1 MERLIK
7 AVFVAVMVMGTAPA
21 ATAAPGV
28 QLAIRDGR
36 VWLSADRAPLGRIL
50 AEWSRVGGTLI
61 VNGERVPGGPV
72 TLALN
77 DIPEE
82 QALEILLRGAGG
94 YVAVTRTA
102 VVVAP
107 QQGASRFERIVI
119 LPSGSQGREAVN
131 AAAPPAPAYPQPVMP
146 VPSPMFTPS
155 GAERVIGPD
164 GQPVADDQEDAPPP
178 RPPVGSMPPGF
189 SPPPE
194 APPDQ
199 PAPDTPSTTPSTPGG
214 TPRPGMIIPPP
225 PRRPGV

>member
-1 MERLIK
+1 MQRLIP
-7 AVFVAVMVMGTAPA
+7 AAFVAMMVTGFAPP

-36 VWLSADRAPLGRIL
+36 VWLSTDRAPLGRIL
-50 AEWSRVGGTLI
+50 EEWARVGGTLI

-77 DIPEE
+77 DVAEE

-94 YVAVTRTA
+94 YVAVTRSAA
-102 VVVAP
+102 VVEPRAGV
-107 QQGASRFERIVI
+107 SRFERIVI

-131 AAAPPAPAYPQPVMP
+131 AAAPPAPVYPQPVMP
-146 VPSPMFTPS
+146 VPSPMFTAS

-164 GQPVADDQEDAPPP
+164 GQPLADDQEDAPPA

-189 SPPPE
+189 SPPSE
-194 APPDQ
+194 APPNQ
-199 PAPDTPSTTPSTPGG
+199 PAPRTPSTTPSLPEA
-214 TPRPGMIIPPP
+214 TPRPGMIVPP
-225 PRRPGV
+225 PRRPSL